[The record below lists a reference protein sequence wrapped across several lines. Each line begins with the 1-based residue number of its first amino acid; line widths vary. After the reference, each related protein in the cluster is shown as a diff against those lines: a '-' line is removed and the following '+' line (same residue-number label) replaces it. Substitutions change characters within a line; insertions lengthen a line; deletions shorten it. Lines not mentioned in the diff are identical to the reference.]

1 MLSRL
6 ALLWSLLLPVPVLAA
21 DWMQYIASYP
31 DLIRA
36 LGANPAAGESHYLI
50 YGRGERRALDRFDE
64 VQYLANYPDLQRFY
78 GSNTA
83 GAVEHFIRYGLFE
96 GRTDD
101 PPAPPARPDIVF
113 VLVDDMSAAVIGPER
128 RSVEVATPNID
139 ALAAAGTT
147 YTQAYSA
154 PACVPSRV
162 MALSGRWPYRNSVGA
177 VWNNGPTPPGSL
189 VTIAERLRDVG
200 YETRLVGK
208 WQLGTIAGKHP
219 LDQGFDHFLGFYGD
233 TPDYYGADADDPLW
247 RDRARAMNT
256 GYVTDTLADE
266 AEAILRAKRDRPL
279 FLYFSL
285 TAIHDPLQTTL
296 AFAVSE
302 K

>member
-1 MLSRL
+1 MLSGVRSGRGGTRGQDEQGSSTRHFH
-6 ALLWSLLLPVPVLAA
+6 ASAPAADGAPPLAA
-21 DWMQYIASYP
+21 AAGASTGGRLDAEHASYP
-31 DLIRA
+31 DLVRA
-36 LGANPAAGESHYLI
+36 LGANPAAGERQYLI

-101 PPAPPARPDIVF
+101 PPDAGTAGHRVRAGRRHGCGGDRPG
-113 VLVDDMSAAVIGPER
+113 AA
-128 RSVEVATPNID
+128 SVEVATPNID

-177 VWNNGPTPPGSL
+177 VWNNGPTPPSSL

-200 YETRLVGK
+200 
-208 WQLGTIAGKHP
+208 
-219 LDQGFDHFLGFYGD
+219 
-233 TPDYYGADADDPLW
+233 
-247 RDRARAMNT
+247 
-256 GYVTDTLADE
+256 
-266 AEAILRAKRDRPL
+266 
-279 FLYFSL
+279 
-285 TAIHDPLQTTL
+285 
-296 AFAVSE
+296 
-302 K
+302 